1 MSIGFR
7 FNEDRSINRNF
18 YLFLIFFLVSIS
30 DATSISIGSGNIR
43 IAWILLPFL
52 AFLLPKFKDDGGS
65 LIFSCTLFAIHIIS
79 SIYNDII
86 ISGSIFSFW
95 IIFNYFFFFRSGYII
110 TKIIGDKIW
119 DAILALGRLQII
131 IGCALQFAGIHERT
145 QFTYYEPSYL
155 AIGITPYI
163 LCTVFWSQRKLL
175 DYLLISIL
183 LITSQSANL
192 AIAISLTAVCYLF
205 FSRKFAITAAIIL
218 LTPTFIYLSYWIV
231 LQNPENPNYGLAN
244 WINQN
249 GIGAE
254 LIFEV
259 LRRAGNR
266 VPRIEAAL
274 EILNENWW
282 LGVGPGKYIGLT
294 SNMNFDHLTDGISY
308 YDPSGLPA
316 INIIIESM
324 INSGIGGAI
333 IILAYS
339 GYIFH
344 RVRKTE
350 NNNERQLMLGSLL
363 ALFTMLQIESS
374 YLRAYVWLI
383 LGVFLA
389 RTPSSSALS
398 IDLSPE
404 HPKKTESIKY
414 HESNS

>member
-7 FNEDRSINRNF
+7 FNEDKSINRHF

-43 IAWILLPFL
+43 IAWIILPFL
-52 AFLLPKFKDDGGS
+52 AFFLPKHKDDVGS
-65 LIFSCTLFAIHIIS
+65 LLFSFTLFAIHIIS
-79 SIYNDII
+79 SAYNDIL

-95 IIFNYFFFFRSGYII
+95 IIFNYFFFFRSGYIAA
-110 TKIIGDKIW
+110 KIMGDKIW
-119 DAILALGRLQII
+119 DAILILGRLQII
-131 IGCALQFAGIHERT
+131 IGCALKFAGIHERT

-163 LCTVFWSQRKLL
+163 LCAVFWSQRKLL
-175 DYLLISIL
+175 DYLLIAIL

-192 AIAISLTAVCYLF
+192 AIAISLTAVCYLI
-205 FSRKFAITAAIIL
+205 FSRKFAITAAIAL
-218 LTPTFIYLSYWIV
+218 LAPTLIYLSYWII
-231 LQNPENPNYGLAN
+231 LQSPENPNYGLAN

-249 GIGAE
+249 GIGTE

-294 SNMNFDHLTDGISY
+294 SNRNFDHLTDGITY

-324 INSGIGGAI
+324 INSGVAGAI

-339 GYIFH
+339 GYVFY
-344 RVRKTE
+344 RVQKTE
-350 NNNERQLMLGSLL
+350 NGNERHLMLGSLIV
-363 ALFTMLQIESS
+363 LFTMLQIESS
-374 YLRAYVWLI
+374 YLRAYVWLT

-389 RTPSSSALS
+389 RTPSSRALS
-398 IDLSPE
+398 NNLSLEPT
-404 HPKKTESIKY
+404 PKTDNTKNY
-414 HESNS
+414 ESNS